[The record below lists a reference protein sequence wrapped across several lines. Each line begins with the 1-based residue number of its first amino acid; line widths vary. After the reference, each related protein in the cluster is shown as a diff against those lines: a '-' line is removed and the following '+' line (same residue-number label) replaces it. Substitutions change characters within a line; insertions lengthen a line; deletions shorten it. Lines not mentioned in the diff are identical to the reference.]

1 MTYWPEDDETRT
13 TGPSPFEDVFQDAS
27 EGWPVRDRYGL
38 VTLKRGLKLLGED
51 FLELQRRDSA
61 EAKRVLAL
69 ADRLMQREGR
79 EKASKRP
86 WLIVPDDPGDYRE
99 P

>member
-1 MTYWPEDDETRT
+1 M
-13 TGPSPFEDVFQDAS
+13 
-27 EGWPVRDRYGL
+27 
-38 VTLKRGLKLLGED
+38 TLKRGLKLLGED